1 LILYP
6 PSVGEIE
13 EVVDTSQPYPPVIK
27 PWKLLVIAKLDS
39 WVVLPCNASGNPQ
52 PTTKWL
58 NFNDK
63 PIREGSRKTFQADG
77 SLIIRN
83 IKNSDRGEYTC
94 RAVNSLGTT
103 EKHVLLLV
111 KCEPSLHFY

>member
-1 LILYP
+1 
-6 PSVGEIE
+6 
-13 EVVDTSQPYPPVIK
+13 
-27 PWKLLVIAKLDS
+27 VIAELDS

-58 NFNDK
+58 NYNDK
-63 PIREGSRKTFQADG
+63 PIREGSRKSFQTDG
-77 SLIIRN
+77 SLIIKN
-83 IKNSDRGEYTC
+83 IQYRDKGEYTC

-111 KCEPSLHFY
+111 KCKSTAY